1 MASSSQGG
9 SGDQPRDSGGQGS
22 GLWPLTSLQ
31 SRYTRTAM
39 DFAQELLP
47 NLPRRSLNGSA
58 TSRAAVVS
66 SSSSSSSSAA
76 GQSGGQVAV
85 DLSSLMV
92 GDESQD
98 GSRTINPQMALRM
111 EEIRALLRS
120 MNSQQQQQQQ
130 HQHTHSHLEP
140 SDTSPQGGDHT
151 HSHAH
156 AHSHGNDPRGEGQ
169 GAAVAGSQLDVQGVV
184 KLLQTSGVFFVLLL
198 LRFLYDHSLGLVVM
212 LAMGGTFYY
221 INMKL
226 VECIH
231 HTAVREVGSGRI
243 MSLGYPVWLLTFVAV
258 NISLLYYSFRD
269 QALWNMLRYKMPVVG
284 EVDVWTLLWVV
295 LVTDFVVKFV
305 TVALKCCVFLLPA
318 FCLPH
323 RRRGKYYMFAEK
335 VSQLYRLTLPIIP
348 WIHYLQDDQKIGRW
362 FAMVTVIIYAIFKGT
377 SLLSSFK
384 DVCKAVKKLRMHR
397 SFGTK
402 PAAEDLRQRGTL
414 CSICQEEYKEPIL
427 LACKHIFCEN
437 CISLWF
443 DREKTCPMCRAQI
456 TDDPLWQDGSTS
468 PSLQWY

>member
-1 MASSSQGG
+1 MASSNNQGG
-9 SGDQPRDSGGQGS
+9 SGSQPADTGGQGS

-39 DFAQELLP
+39 DLAQELLP
-47 NLPRRSLNGSA
+47 NLPRRSMNASA
-58 TSRAAVVS
+58 VARAGA
-66 SSSSSSSSAA
+66 SSSSSSSAT
-76 GQSGGQVAV
+76 QSGGQVAV

-92 GDESQD
+92 GEDSALEP
-98 GSRTINPQMALRM
+98 GTISPQMASRM
-111 EEIRALLRS
+111 EDIRALLQS
-120 MNSQQQQQQQ
+120 MNNRQQQQ
-130 HQHTHSHLEP
+130 HQHTHSHLSP
-140 SDTSPQGGDHT
+140 SDNSSLGEHT

-156 AHSHGNDPRGEGQ
+156 GHSHGNDPRGEGQ
-169 GAAVAGSQLDVQGVV
+169 GGGSQLDMRGVM
-184 KLLQTSGVFFVLLL
+184 KLLQTSGVFFILLL

-212 LAMGGTFYY
+212 VAMGGTFYY
-221 INMKL
+221 VNMKL

-231 HTAVREVGSGRI
+231 HSAVREVGSGRM
-243 MSLGYPVWLLTFVAV
+243 MSLGYPLWLLTFLGL
-258 NISLLYYSFRD
+258 NISLVYYTFRE
-269 QALWNMLRYKMPVVG
+269 QALWNMLRYRMPIVA

-295 LVTDFVVKFV
+295 LVTDFVVKFA

-323 RRRGKYYMFAEK
+323 RRRGKYYMFVEK

-348 WIHYLQDDQKIGRW
+348 WVHYLYDDQEIGRW
-362 FAMVTVIIYAIFKGT
+362 FAIVTVVVYIIFKSS
-377 SLLSSFK
+377 SLFSLVK
-384 DVCKAVKKLRMHR
+384 EVWKAAKKLRMHR

-402 PAAEDLRQRGTL
+402 PAAEDLRQRGTT

-456 TDDPLWQDGSTS
+456 TDDPQWQDGSTS